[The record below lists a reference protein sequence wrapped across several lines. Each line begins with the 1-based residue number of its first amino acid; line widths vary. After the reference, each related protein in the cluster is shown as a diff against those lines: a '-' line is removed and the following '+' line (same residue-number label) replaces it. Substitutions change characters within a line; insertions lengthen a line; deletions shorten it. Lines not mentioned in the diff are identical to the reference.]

1 MTDARCPMFRPNSA
15 QLTKGT
21 KIGTNDNRII
31 KPAHRNKISTMP
43 ERAAKYMGWVIH

>member
-1 MTDARCPMFRPNSA
+1 MFRPNSA